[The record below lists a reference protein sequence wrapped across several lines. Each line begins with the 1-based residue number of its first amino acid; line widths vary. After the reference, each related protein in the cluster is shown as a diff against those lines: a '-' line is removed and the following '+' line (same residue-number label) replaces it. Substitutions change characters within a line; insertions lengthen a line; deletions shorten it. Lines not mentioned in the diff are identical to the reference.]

1 MTRSDRISI
10 RLRPDHKAAFE
21 RAAEKDARTVSALA
35 EIVLVEWLRA
45 RGLLPPKDDDGAGP

>member
-45 RGLLPPKDDDGAGP
+45 RGLLPLPEKED